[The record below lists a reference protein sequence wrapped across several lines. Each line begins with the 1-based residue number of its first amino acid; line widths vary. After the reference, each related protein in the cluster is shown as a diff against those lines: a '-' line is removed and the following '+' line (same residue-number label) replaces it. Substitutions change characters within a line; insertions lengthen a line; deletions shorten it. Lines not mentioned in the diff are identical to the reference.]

1 MSEEAREEQFVD
13 EVEETPAA
21 ETAVTNEPV
30 AADEAPAAP
39 SETRGELIKFAILAL
54 VLLGAVLVVALARP
68 LIFGHIVPAIMGEQ
82 EAVPQPLPVEEMP
95 ADADV
100 AEPDEAYPLDAEDS
114 EATEAYPAPGHDG
127 FIPAVGGPSEAEP
140 YPAPTE
146 AEPVEAE
153 AEAYPAPADDA
164 VGVEREETAVITH
177 TVQANENLTR
187 IAEIYGVSVETII
200 EFNNIRNPNRID
212 AGTVLQIPVD
222 GDGQ

>member
-13 EVEETPAA
+13 EVEETPTA

-30 AADEAPAAP
+30 APDEAPAAP

-100 AEPDEAYPLDAEDS
+100 VEPDEAYPLDAEDP

-127 FIPAVGGPSEAEP
+127 FIPAVGGPNEAEA
-140 YPAPTE
+140 YPAPAE
-146 AEPVEAE
+146 AEPVE

-164 VGVEREETAVITH
+164 VGVEGEETAVITH
-177 TVQANENLTR
+177 TVQANENLIR

-200 EFNNIRNPNRID
+200 EFNNISNPNRID

-222 GDGQ
+222 GDGK

>member
-13 EVEETPAA
+13 EVEETPTA

-30 AADEAPAAP
+30 APDEAPAAP

-100 AEPDEAYPLDAEDS
+100 AEPDEAYPLDAEDP
-114 EATEAYPAPGHDG
+114 EATEAYPAPDHDS
-127 FIPAVGGPSEAEP
+127 FIPSVGGPN
-140 YPAPTE
+140 
-146 AEPVEAE
+146 E

-164 VGVEREETAVITH
+164 VGVEGEETAVITH

>member
-13 EVEETPAA
+13 EVEETPTA

-30 AADEAPAAP
+30 APDEAPAAP

-100 AEPDEAYPLDAEDS
+100 VEPDEAYPLDAEDP

-127 FIPAVGGPSEAEP
+127 FIPAVGGPN
-140 YPAPTE
+140 
-146 AEPVEAE
+146 E

-164 VGVEREETAVITH
+164 VGVEGEETAVITH